1 MHPLIVGFLFSDSSQ
16 EIFNSSDPSVL
27 LKVLLAITCPHPFNL
42 VAFYRFNVQVYFSL
56 YISAQASSSTLYM
69 PEPED
74 AVAHGDASLAVDDF
88 LARTDGHAKRCSSN
102 GPAVDTP

>member
-1 MHPLIVGFLFSDSSQ
+1 M
-16 EIFNSSDPSVL
+16 
-27 LKVLLAITCPHPFNL
+27 
-42 VAFYRFNVQVYFSL
+42 

-88 LARTDGHAKRCSSN
+88 LARTDGHVKRCSSN
-102 GPAVDTP
+102 GPTVDTP

>member
-1 MHPLIVGFLFSDSSQ
+1 VTPVSSQ
-16 EIFNSSDPSVL
+16 EIFNSSVPSVL
-27 LKVLLAITCPHPFNL
+27 LKVLLAITCPHGFNL
-42 VAFYRFNVQVYFSL
+42 VAFYTFDVQVYFSFL

-88 LARTDGHAKRCSSN
+88 LARTDGHVKRCSSN
-102 GPAVDTP
+102 GPTVDTP